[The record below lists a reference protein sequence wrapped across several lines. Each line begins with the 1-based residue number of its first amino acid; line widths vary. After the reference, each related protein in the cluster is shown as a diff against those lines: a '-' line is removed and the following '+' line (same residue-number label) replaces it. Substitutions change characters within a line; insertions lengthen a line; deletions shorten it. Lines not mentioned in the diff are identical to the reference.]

1 MSFRFLTMCGVI
13 FAISMAGMAG
23 AQTGS
28 IQGRVI
34 YQDQP
39 MPGVTVSVTSP
50 ALQGQNATVTNVQG
64 DYKIPFL
71 PAGNYNVRFQ
81 LAEFATLEYNVRIST
96 NQPRTLDAI
105 MYPEAMQEEIL
116 VTGSFET
123 VSTGAQGSQTIEQST
138 LESRGLCCR
147 R

>member
-1 MSFRFLTMCGVI
+1 MRYRLTMCLVLAL
-13 FAISMAGMAG
+13 AIAGTAS

-34 YQDQP
+34 FEDQP
-39 MPGVTVSVTSP
+39 MPGVTVRVSSP
-50 ALQGQNATVTNVQG
+50 ALQGEQATVTNAQG

-71 PAGNYNVRFQ
+71 PAGDYHVQFD
-81 LAEFATLEYNVRIST
+81 LASFATLEYDVRIST

-116 VTGSFET
+116 VTGQFEN

-138 LESRGLCCR
+138 LEKLPVQRTLL
-147 R
+147 